1 MLELILLGPNYFILK
16 TICLPIG
23 PMMVFPL
30 FPLVWNARSKLA
42 CSSDK
47 YFPQQFPNME
57 HIWGLFS
64 ARASNSPF
72 LSLHGYLHL
81 KLVCTIFIRFLFFDQ
96 LIALQKLLKVGSKK
110 LFSFSRYSVFAIFSL
125 PFHTFQI
132 QKDYWK
138 WNNLWCHELACINL
152 QM

>member
-1 MLELILLGPNYFILK
+1 MLELILLGPNYFMLK

-72 LSLHGYLHL
+72 PSLHGYLHL
-81 KLVCTIFIRFLFFDQ
+81 KLVCTIFYQIFIFWPIDSPSKTIKSWIKEALFV
-96 LIALQKLLKVGSKK
+96 LEI
-110 LFSFSRYSVFAIFSL
+110 FSFCNFFPSFPHFSDSRRLLEV
-125 PFHTFQI
+125 
-132 QKDYWK
+132 
-138 WNNLWCHELACINL
+138 E
-152 QM
+152 